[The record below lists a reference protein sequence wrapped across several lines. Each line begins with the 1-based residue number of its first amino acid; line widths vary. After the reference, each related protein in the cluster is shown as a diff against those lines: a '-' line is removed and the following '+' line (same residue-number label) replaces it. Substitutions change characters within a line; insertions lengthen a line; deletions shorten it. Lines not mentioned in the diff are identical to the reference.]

1 MLLISQLANEAN
13 VHLETIR
20 YYERRGLLPAPP
32 RRPSGYREYGPD
44 SVARVRF
51 IKSAQELGFSLVEIE
66 ILLALRVNADTN
78 CDAVRKQAET
88 KLAEINQKIQTLQ
101 RLQQALNQLVAAC
114 ERGGPQGD
122 CPILDAL
129 ENHSLLE
136 GQNNVA

>member
-1 MLLISQLANEAN
+1 MLLISQLANETN
-13 VHLETIR
+13 VHVETIR

-66 ILLALRVNADTN
+66 NLLALRVNAGTS

-88 KLAEINQKIQTLQ
+88 KLAEINQKIQALQ

-114 ERGGPQGD
+114 ERGGPQGE

-129 ENHSLLE
+129 EHHSLLE

>member
-13 VHLETIR
+13 VHVETIR
-20 YYERRGLLPAPP
+20 YYERRGLLPAPL

-66 ILLALRVNADTN
+66 NLLALRINAGTS

-129 ENHSLLE
+129 EHHSLLE